1 MMNDRVV
8 RMTMFRK
15 YAEYWSERDI
25 DQNQRQNDE
34 SKNKTESN
42 IAKWAKK
49 LFTTAQSASSN
60 EIFDVSVVVA
70 IMCNTFMCQSQD
82 MV

>member
-1 MMNDRVV
+1 
-8 RMTMFRK
+8 MTMFRK